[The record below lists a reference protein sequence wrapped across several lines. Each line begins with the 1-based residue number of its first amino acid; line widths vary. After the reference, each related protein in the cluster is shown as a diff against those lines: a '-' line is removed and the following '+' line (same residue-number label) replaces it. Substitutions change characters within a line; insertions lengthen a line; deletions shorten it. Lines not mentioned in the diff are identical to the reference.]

1 MIVYLGKLSITMRI
15 IIVGGG
21 KLGYHLAQN
30 MLDRDYEVEL
40 IEKDKLKC
48 MNLADALDAEVI
60 CGDGTEIEVLA
71 SANTHKADCFIAVTG
86 SDQDN
91 LVASQLAKKRFQVK
105 KVITRANN
113 PRNLEALRKLGM
125 DNAVSSTEII
135 TRLIEQEVESAEI
148 RLLASLNKGRA
159 SICEIIVPKD
169 AKVNGVSLKDIELPK
184 SSLIV
189 SILRDE
195 NLIIPQ
201 GDTNIY
207 SGDEVVA
214 VCDGHSQK
222 KLMKILSER

>member
-1 MIVYLGKLSITMRI
+1 MRI
-15 IIVGGG
+15 VILGGG

-30 MLDRDYEVEL
+30 MLERDYEVEL
-40 IEKDKLKC
+40 IEKNKIKC
-48 MNLADALDAEVI
+48 MHLADVLDVEVV
-60 CGDGTEIEVLA
+60 CGDGTEIKVLA
-71 SANTHKADCFIAVTG
+71 DARTHKADCFIAVTG

-135 TRLIEQEVESAEI
+135 TRLIEQEVESAEM
-148 RLLASLNKGRA
+148 RLVTSLNKGRA
-159 SICEIIVPKD
+159 AICEIVIPED
-169 AKVNGVSLKDIELPK
+169 AKISGASLKDIELPK
-184 SSLIV
+184 SSLII

-195 NLIIPQ
+195 SLIIPQ
-201 GDTNIY
+201 GDTKIY

-214 VCDGHSQK
+214 VCNGHSQK
-222 KLMKILSER
+222 SLMKMFSEK